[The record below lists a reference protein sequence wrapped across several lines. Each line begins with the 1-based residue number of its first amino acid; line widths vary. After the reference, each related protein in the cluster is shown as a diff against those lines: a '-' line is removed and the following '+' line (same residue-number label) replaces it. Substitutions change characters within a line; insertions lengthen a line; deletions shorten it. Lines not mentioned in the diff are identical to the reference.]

1 MNELVA
7 ANVHMIRPHMADLPA
22 WPLPAGYR
30 LRGYRPGDEATWVAL
45 HLDAEPLFTVTL
57 DHFEES
63 FGAHRDLLPERM
75 WFVQTAAGEEVGS
88 IAAWWQDD
96 WQGRGAWGQIH
107 WVVVARAHQRRGLS
121 KPMLAHALHAM
132 ARTHDRAMLGTNTLR
147 LWALKSYLDCGFVP
161 DPHERAAP
169 DALAGWLAVQMHL
182 AHPAIQAW
190 LRDSD

>member
-1 MNELVA
+1 MSELVA
-7 ANVHMIRPHMADLPA
+7 ANVHMIRPDMVGLPT
-22 WPLPAGYR
+22 WPLPDGYR
-30 LRGYRPGDEATWVAL
+30 LRAYQPGDEATWVAL

-75 WFVQTAAGEEVGS
+75 WFVQTAAGEDVGS

-132 ARTHDRAMLGTNTLR
+132 ARTHARAMLGTNTLR
-147 LWALKSYLDCGFVP
+147 LWAIKSYLDCGFVP
-161 DPHERAAP
+161 DPAERT
-169 DALAGWLAVQMHL
+169 DQTALAGWMALQRLL
-182 AHPAIQAW
+182 AHQALQAW
-190 LRDSD
+190 LDGGN